1 MTQDT
6 TTALEGPALST
17 LTLSVDAGIARVT
30 LNRPEVLNA
39 FNDAMLTELQALWSH
54 LRVRDDVRVIV
65 LTGTGEKAFCTGYD
79 RTQLDSD
86 GPSLLSHPSPFV
98 RRDVGEYLGP
108 KTCGLWKPVVA
119 AVNGMACGGAFYLLG
134 EADIIVAADHATFF
148 DPHVTF
154 GMPAIFEPLHLLRRM
169 PLGEV
174 LRLTLLGSAERMS
187 AQRALEIGFAS
198 QVVPSAELAD
208 VVTWIAESIASA
220 PSLSIQA
227 SLRAIWLGTEMTP
240 AQALEIGHALVVA
253 GSSQEN
259 LLEGQRAFTSGSRPP
274 WRLR

>member
-1 MTQDT
+1 MSYETVLFETSDDKVAT
-6 TTALEGPALST
+6 
-17 LTLSVDAGIARVT
+17 IT
-30 LNRPEVLNA
+30 LNRPQAANSFNRKMCEEFRDIWERVKIDAKINAVVLRAAPGRAWCTGTDVHALRNTP
-39 FNDAMLTELQALWSH
+39 DDLPPEQRGGVLMYEALWNQVDPGD
-54 LRVRDDVRVIV
+54 L
-65 LTGTGEKAFCTGYD
+65 
-79 RTQLDSD
+79 
-86 GPSLLSHPSPFV
+86 
-98 RRDVGEYLGP
+98 LGP
-108 KTCGLWKPVVA
+108 KANGCWKPVVA
-119 AVNGMACGGAFYLLG
+119 AVHGMACGGAFYWLN
-134 EADIIVAADHATFF
+134 ESDIVICSEDATFF

-154 GMPAIFEPLHLLRRM
+154 GMPAVFEPLHLLRRM